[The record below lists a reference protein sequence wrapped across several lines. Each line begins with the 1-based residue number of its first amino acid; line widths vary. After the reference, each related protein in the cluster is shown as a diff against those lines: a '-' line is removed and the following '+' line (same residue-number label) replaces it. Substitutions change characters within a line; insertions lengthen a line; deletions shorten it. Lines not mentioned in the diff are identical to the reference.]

1 MQVTVSFLG
10 MLRDQV
16 GSSSIV
22 VELPEAATY
31 RGLLDNIEPRMR
43 ASLSASW
50 AWNDEKR
57 SFARGVLVTR
67 NLSADLRDA
76 TTRLADGDQI
86 LVVSPLAGG

>member
-31 RGLLDNIEPRMR
+31 RGLLDNIAPTMR
-43 ASLSASW
+43 ASLSAW

-57 SFARGVLVTR
+57 SFARQMLVTR
-67 NLSADLRDA
+67 NLSADLRDE

>member
-10 MLRDQV
+10 TLRDQV

-31 RGLLDNIEPRMR
+31 RGLLDNIAPAMR
-43 ASLSASW
+43 ASLPAW
-50 AWNDEKR
+50 AWDDEKR
-57 SFARGVLVTR
+57 SFARQMLVTR
-67 NLSADLRDA
+67 NLSADLRDE
-76 TTRLADGDQI
+76 TTCLADGDEI